1 MEIPLTE
8 FEQYIDDKIVHRGL
22 AYFKNNN
29 ISEVEEI
36 NDGEYQ
42 AVVEGSN
49 DYHVDLKLVNGKLSQ
64 FFCDCPFDMGPMCK
78 HVVALLFYIR
88 EEKQE
93 QNKTKTN
100 ANSPNKKQHLKRKTI
115 SEQIEELLVKIRMMK

>member
-36 NDGEYQ
+36 NDGEFQ

-49 DYHVDLKLVNGKLSQ
+49 DYHVDL
-64 FFCDCPFDMGPMCK
+64 
-78 HVVALLFYIR
+78 
-88 EEKQE
+88 
-93 QNKTKTN
+93 
-100 ANSPNKKQHLKRKTI
+100 
-115 SEQIEELLVKIRMMK
+115 

>member
-64 FFCDCPFDMGPMCK
+64 FFCDCPCPIKATVF
-78 HVVALLFYIR
+78 
-88 EEKQE
+88 
-93 QNKTKTN
+93 
-100 ANSPNKKQHLKRKTI
+100 
-115 SEQIEELLVKIRMMK
+115 